1 MGRVTFKFGLNRHFT
16 GKPSKTATINY
27 AINWEPSEVTAEEL
41 IAHIRQGFAFTAQ
54 FRDSYRKTANFIC
67 SDFVAADFDGTM
79 TLDEAQAL
87 PFVRQHCSF
96 LYTTPSH
103 TTDHHRF
110 RAVFLLDETITD
122 AKVWADCLYGLAI
135 RLGSD
140 RSIKDAGRMFFG
152 SPDCE
157 VIQIGGRLP
166 AHEVD
171 KLTILAHDERSRS
184 RHPSAL
190 GAAIASSLK
199 LGADQRVRTKD
210 GKVMEL
216 EKLAPNTSVACPYH
230 ADEHPSAFVVRS
242 NRGSNGIHCMAC
254 NATFWKDSGSPPYD
268 FSVFERLV
276 DDRRAKDNAERQVLE
291 QDDNPFVAFFPPEPN
306 VSVLQTKFLPPLD
319 YRAGITVIKSPK
331 GSGKTE
337 ALAAL
342 IDQIRKDQF
351 PAKTAKVERPK
362 SVLLIGHRQS
372 LIKEAANRLGL
383 ECYLDD
389 EDKGTHRRRRYGY
402 AICLDSL
409 HKIAMGAKGTPPSQY
424 DVIILDESEQVIS
437 HLLSETL
444 RDRVGMPAAFAS
456 LEFMIRRAKAVYT
469 LDADLGLITLH
480 AMRDLRPDDWGGALR
495 IIYNQP
501 QVVTERRLMKVF
513 QSKKDLQNRM
523 LDAIR
528 EGKRCFIA
536 SNSKATVELLEQL
549 IRKEFGSSL
558 KMVAITS
565 DNSRGKFE
573 THFVQNIQTEFLKVQ
588 VLICSPSL
596 GTGIDI
602 SFPDGRCEVHEVFG
616 FFSPHVNKH
625 TDIDQQLARV
635 RNPGAVS
642 VWFDAGGSNYE
653 TSLDV
658 VRRQLALANYV
669 PTAINGLLDDDGN
682 PSFNEADPLL
692 NIAAHVMVAQR
703 SSQNKI
709 VSLFER
715 LRQSNG
721 WEIVTWAVFGDFTFD
736 LTERLSLSVGG
747 RYTHDQRKAEI
758 LRQSYL
764 GGGSKIFGGLGLA
777 YGAPGT
783 DFSGGSTFTKF
794 TPRASLSFKP
804 TPDHNFYASYSQ
816 GFKGGGFD
824 PRGVGTNAPDLN
836 EDGVRSDAEVASYLS
851 FRPEKVDSYE
861 VGYKGNLF
869 DGALYIALSG
879 FYADYT
885 DVQIPGS
892 VACTDGNGN
901 SSFCG
906 IVSNAGKARFKGIEL
921 EGNARLARDLFSA
934 GDKIS
939 LSGSAGLID
948 AKYTKFLANINSQ
961 PTEVSAYRKVQNTPK
976 YTASGTLSYETPVG
990 DGQINLSTTVSY
1002 RSKTYQFEL
1011 PNPYLDQAGYALWD
1025 ASLVYTAPEG
1035 RWTLGVHGKNVL
1047 NKRYKTSGYTYILVD
1062 ALKGTP
1068 ALTNNLPTATLGK
1081 EGTLT
1086 TYYGNPRQVFVTA
1099 TLKF

>member
-291 QDDNPFVAFFPPEPN
+291 QDDNPFVAFFPPGPN

-658 VRRQLALANYV
+658 VRRQLALANFV

-721 WEIVTWAVFGDFTFD
+721 WEIVKVEKLPTVTSDRKWKDAQQDLKERRIQGILEARELDDSEYIELAADRDKGAKLTKADRFALERYDLRKTYNRPIDRRLIEMDRGGALRYQIEIYRKLFSDQRFAEPLFD
-736 LTERLSLSVGG
+736 QIADTIEAGKPLVNQPLWTLVATIMVATGLVKNAGLVTTKKIRAENLERFKRLLTENRVMIEETIKSP
-747 RYTHDQRKAEI
+747 
-758 LRQSYL
+758 LR
-764 GGGSKIFGGLGLA
+764 
-777 YGAPGT
+777 
-783 DFSGGSTFTKF
+783 
-794 TPRASLSFKP
+794 
-804 TPDHNFYASYSQ
+804 
-816 GFKGGGFD
+816 
-824 PRGVGTNAPDLN
+824 
-836 EDGVRSDAEVASYLS
+836 
-851 FRPEKVDSYE
+851 
-861 VGYKGNLF
+861 
-869 DGALYIALSG
+869 
-879 FYADYT
+879 ADYLKNPVKQLNVFLGFT
-885 DVQIPGS
+885 GLKL
-892 VACTDGNGN
+892 VATKRKQQ
-901 SSFCG
+901 
-906 IVSNAGKARFKGIEL
+906 AGQ
-921 EGNARLARDLFSA
+921 
-934 GDKIS
+934 
-939 LSGSAGLID
+939 
-948 AKYTKFLANINSQ
+948 ANIEYKLD
-961 PTEVSAYRKVQNTPK
+961 P
-976 YTASGTLSYETPVG
+976 
-990 DGQINLSTTVSY
+990 ITV
-1002 RSKTYQFEL
+1002 
-1011 PNPYLDQAGYALWD
+1011 
-1025 ASLVYTAPEG
+1025 
-1035 RWTLGVHGKNVL
+1035 NVM
-1047 NKRYKTSGYTYILVD
+1047 TSFL
-1062 ALKGTP
+1062 
-1068 ALTNNLPTATLGK
+1068 
-1081 EGTLT
+1081 
-1086 TYYGNPRQVFVTA
+1086 
-1099 TLKF
+1099 